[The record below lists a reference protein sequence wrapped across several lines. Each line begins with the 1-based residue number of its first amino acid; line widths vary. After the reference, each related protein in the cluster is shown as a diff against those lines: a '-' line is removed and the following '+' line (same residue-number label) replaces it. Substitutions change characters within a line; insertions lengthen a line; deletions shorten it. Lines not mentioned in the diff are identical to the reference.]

1 MYKFIQFDIHAVDNL
16 RLGKFDRDSN
26 NWYSYSY
33 IPGSVIKGTIAWN
46 MVQKKGSV
54 NKRILNGDTVFFNA
68 YPLLDG
74 HSTIPMIQGYVGDK
88 QEIRSKKAEVL
99 LYHSFNGTNF
109 ENVIPYNNYEFVIF
123 EKGNNHLKGYNPKK
137 VENLHINK
145 KDAKDSS
152 GTRMFRYEAVSKGEC
167 FRGFIRIAEEFAQD
181 IYDILS
187 GKIMYFGGSR
197 GSGYG
202 KCEIHNVKYVTAADL
217 LESDMDIKDDLYICF
232 LSDAILYYNGKVNT
246 HIPENVLKEKLGIM
260 GECKFISSF
269 ISLDKAATYNSMY
282 NTHTVCY
289 TSISKG
295 SIMWYK
301 VNEKIDPDKI
311 REFTFNGIGMRKED
325 GFGRIAVL
333 QKIPDELT
341 ISGYTK
347 ISSTAPEKVALNVE
361 EEKFVYA
368 ILKNIFY
375 SRAGLKTEK
384 MVLRLMQMKETAENN
399 VQTQIG
405 KILNLFENSVY
416 KSEADFKQELSGYLS
431 HMESKRGKEVWHKLR
446 RIGFSYNKK
455 FINVQQLL
463 IDFVNGNT
471 NPVLDK
477 LNRAAEEGIRLGE
490 YRYPDVNEQREA
502 KYNLYRNFF
511 INLFGYFLRIKR
523 GEKDGIQ
530 E

>member
-1 MYKFIQFDIHAVDNL
+1 
-16 RLGKFDRDSN
+16 
-26 NWYSYSY
+26 
-33 IPGSVIKGTIAWN
+33 
-46 MVQKKGSV
+46 
-54 NKRILNGDTVFFNA
+54 
-68 YPLLDG
+68 
-74 HSTIPMIQGYVGDK
+74 
-88 QEIRSKKAEVL
+88 
-99 LYHSFNGTNF
+99 
-109 ENVIPYNNYEFVIF
+109 
-123 EKGNNHLKGYNPKK
+123 
-137 VENLHINK
+137 
-145 KDAKDSS
+145 
-152 GTRMFRYEAVSKGEC
+152 
-167 FRGFIRIAEEFAQD
+167 
-181 IYDILS
+181 
-187 GKIMYFGGSR
+187 
-197 GSGYG
+197 
-202 KCEIHNVKYVTAADL
+202 
-217 LESDMDIKDDLYICF
+217 
-232 LSDAILYYNGKVNT
+232 
-246 HIPENVLKEKLGIM
+246 
-260 GECKFISSF
+260 
-269 ISLDKAATYNSMY
+269 
-282 NTHTVCY
+282 
-289 TSISKG
+289 
-295 SIMWYK
+295 MWYK

-311 REFTFNGIGMRKED
+311 REFTFNGIAMRKED

-471 NPVLDK
+471 NPVFDK